1 MCIGEPARL
10 VSRSGIAGVAMID
23 GRETLIDLS
32 LTPDAKAGDWLLCFL
47 GTAREIL
54 EPEEAAVIAAALE
67 GLRRV
72 MAGQDPGA
80 AFADL
85 DAREPELPPHLQ
97 AALAAGHSQG

>member
-10 VSRSGIAGVAMID
+10 VSRDGIAGTATID

-47 GTAREIL
+47 GTAREIIGAQ
-54 EPEEAAVIAAALE
+54 EAAAIAAAVE